1 MKRFRAVVC
10 TAMVAGAIGAAIG
23 GPAATY
29 AAHRETT
36 CTPPAV
42 EGFTVTSLHESG
54 IGCHHAGELAIHLIR
69 HGEAPADWTCTVTI
83 NGRHVSWHCANR
95 HFPDHTLRLTYYV
108 H

>member
-10 TAMVAGAIGAAIG
+10 IGMVAGAICAAIAW
-23 GPAATY
+23 PAATQ
-29 AAHRETT
+29 AKRGETT

-42 EGFTVTSLHESG
+42 EGFTITSLHEAG

-69 HGEAPADWTCTVTI
+69 HGAAPADWTCTVTI
-83 NGRHVSWHCANR
+83 NLRHVSWHCVNH
-95 HFPDHTLRLTYYV
+95 HFPDHTLRLTYVV